1 MTLFIVI
8 EAAPLRRLIRQIVSS
23 TAEQIWESEGSE
35 RMPEEY
41 RSIKPDFVLMDI
53 DSFHEN
59 AISAITKMR
68 SMFPAS
74 RIVAI
79 TSYDEP
85 DLQQSVHAAG
95 ADACLAK
102 ENLLPLS
109 RLLRWPARK
118 N

>member
-8 EAAPLRRLIRQIVSS
+8 AAAPLRRLIRKIVSG
-23 TAEQIWESEGSE
+23 TAEQIWESEGSD
-35 RMPEEY
+35 RMLKEH
-41 RSIKPDFVLMDI
+41 RSIKPDFVLLDI
-53 DSFHEN
+53 DSSHEN

-102 ENLLPLS
+102 ENLLQLS

-118 N
+118 K